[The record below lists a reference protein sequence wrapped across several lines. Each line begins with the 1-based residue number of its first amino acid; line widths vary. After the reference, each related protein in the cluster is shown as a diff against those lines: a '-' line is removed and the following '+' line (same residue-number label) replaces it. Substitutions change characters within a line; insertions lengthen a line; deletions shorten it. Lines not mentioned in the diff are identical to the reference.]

1 MLTLVTGG
9 SGSGKSAF
17 AEDRVLSFG
26 DAQRIYIA
34 TMHPFDEE
42 SHKRIERHQKMR
54 AGKGFETVECYTGL
68 KNVKLPAGCVVL
80 LECMSNL
87 VANEMFEEQGAH
99 DRTVSEI
106 TKGIENLLEQ
116 AAHVV
121 IVTNEIFSDGIDY
134 DEETKRY
141 QSYLGKIN
149 QELAKRAKTVT
160 EVVYGIPVERKN
172 QKRVIREKKNGTEK

>member
-1 MLTLVTGG
+1 MLILVTGG

-17 AEDRVLSFG
+17 AESVVMGLKTRPNL
-26 DAQRIYIA
+26 YIA
-34 TMHPFDEE
+34 TMYPFDEE
-42 SHKRIERHQKMR
+42 SKKRIERHRKMR
-54 AGKGFETVECYTGL
+54 AEKNFNTIECYTGL
-68 KNVKLPAGCVVL
+68 RNLELPEGCVVL

-99 DRTVSEI
+99 DRTVSEV

-149 QELAKRAKTVT
+149 QELAKRAKVVA

-172 QKRVIREKKNGTEK
+172 QKGVIREKKNGTEK

>member
-87 VANEMFEEQGAH
+87 TASEMFQEAGAG
-99 DRTVSEI
+99 SGAFEAI
-106 TKGIENLLEQ
+106 KKGI
-116 AAHVV
+116 
-121 IVTNEIFSDGIDY
+121 
-134 DEETKRY
+134 
-141 QSYLGKIN
+141 
-149 QELAKRAKTVT
+149 
-160 EVVYGIPVERKN
+160 
-172 QKRVIREKKNGTEK
+172 

>member
-54 AGKGFETVECYTGL
+54 TGL

-99 DRTVSEI
+99 DRTVSEV

-121 IVTNEIFSDGIDY
+121 IVTNEIFSDAVVFDGDMDSY
-134 DEETKRY
+134 LE
-141 QSYLGKIN
+141 YLGKIN
-149 QELAKRAKTVT
+149 QAAAQRAD
-160 EVVYGIPVERKN
+160 EVVEVIYGIPVFHKSADTCSN
-172 QKRVIREKKNGTEK
+172 LCK

>member
-1 MLTLVTGG
+1 MP
-9 SGSGKSAF
+9 
-17 AEDRVLSFG
+17 E
-26 DAQRIYIA
+26 I
-34 TMHPFDEE
+34 
-42 SHKRIERHQKMR
+42 
-54 AGKGFETVECYTGL
+54 
-68 KNVKLPAGCVVL
+68 
-80 LECMSNL
+80 LE
-87 VANEMFEEQGAH
+87 GI
-99 DRTVSEI
+99 SEI
-106 TKGIENLLEQ
+106 EKQ
-116 AAHVV
+116 AKELV

>member
-17 AEDRVLSFG
+17 AEDKVLSFG

-34 TMHPFDEE
+34 TMHPFDDE
-42 SHKRIERHQKMR
+42 SYKRIERHRKMR

-68 KNVKLPAGCVVL
+68 KNVVLPAGCVVL

-99 DRTVSEI
+99 EQTVTEI
-106 TKGIENLLEQ
+106 TAGVENLLQQ

-121 IVTNEIFSDGIDY
+121 IV
-134 DEETKRY
+134 
-141 QSYLGKIN
+141 
-149 QELAKRAKTVT
+149 VT
-160 EVVYGIPVERKN
+160 SLRMTLSLSIWSMV
-172 QKRVIREKKNGTEK
+172 